1 MDTTKLRQE
10 ETANEVSKK
19 NSKNLFSFEGRIRR
33 RSYWIQYFIC
43 TMIIGILSEAT
54 ENGFDDGGLIIFFV
68 IFIPVY
74 WILLAASAKRCHD
87 LGHSGWWMLIPF
99 YTLWLAFQ
107 NSQPGDNQYGQN
119 PKGE

>member
-1 MDTTKLRQE
+1 MESINQPQDEFAKAAPKE
-10 ETANEVSKK
+10 N
-19 NSKNLFSFEGRIRR
+19 NNIFSFDGRIRR

-43 TMIIGILSEAT
+43 SMIIGILSAAT
-54 ENGFDDGGLIIFFV
+54 ENGFEAGGLILFFI

-74 WILLAASAKRCHD
+74 WVLLAASAKRCHD

-99 YTLWLAFQ
+99 YSLWMAFQ
-107 NSQPGDNQYGQN
+107 NSEPGDNEYGPN